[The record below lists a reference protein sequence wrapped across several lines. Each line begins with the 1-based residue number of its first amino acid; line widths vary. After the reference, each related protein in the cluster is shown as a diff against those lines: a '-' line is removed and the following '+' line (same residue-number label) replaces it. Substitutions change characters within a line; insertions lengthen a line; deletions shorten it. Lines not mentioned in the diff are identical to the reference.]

1 MTKRVRLTERQM
13 NKAINE
19 ISYGTVD
26 DAYQKDYNLFNSII
40 GNHER
45 FNDSLKELKSDFKY
59 LENDLY
65 QNDYFNSF
73 NPEKNN
79 HNFNKINESL
89 REIGKY
95 INYIE
100 TISDNLKVFLERK
113 ESQINNFSNSML
125 KYDKAHGN
133 DDISWDEYKKG
144 EVNNI

>member
-1 MTKRVRLTERQM
+1 MTKRVRLTEKQM

-59 LENDLY
+59 LENNLY

-79 HNFNKINESL
+79 NNFNKINESL

-113 ESQINNFSNSML
+113 ETQINNFSDSML

>member
-1 MTKRVRLTERQM
+1 MTKRVRLTEKQM

-40 GNHER
+40 GNYER
-45 FNDSLKELKSDFKY
+45 FNNSLKELKSDFEY

-65 QNDYFNSF
+65 QNDYFNNF

-79 HNFNKINESL
+79 HNLNKIDKSL

-113 ESQINNFSNSML
+113 ETQINNFSDSML
-125 KYDKAHGN
+125 KYDKAHGT

>member
-40 GNHER
+40 GNYER
-45 FNDSLKELKSDFKY
+45 FNNSLKELKSDFEY

-65 QNDYFNSF
+65 QNDYFNNF

-79 HNFNKINESL
+79 HNLNKIDKSL

>member
-59 LENDLY
+59 LENNLY

-79 HNFNKINESL
+79 NNFNKINESL

-113 ESQINNFSNSML
+113 ETQINNFSNSML

>member
-1 MTKRVRLTERQM
+1 MK
-13 NKAINE
+13 KAINE

-65 QNDYFNSF
+65 QKDYFNSF

-79 HNFNKINESL
+79 HNFNEIDKSL

-100 TISDNLKVFLERK
+100 TISNNLKVFLERK
-113 ESQINNFSNSML
+113 ETQINNFSDSML

>member
-59 LENDLY
+59 LENNLY

-79 HNFNKINESL
+79 NNFNKINESL

-113 ESQINNFSNSML
+113 ETQINNFSDSML